1 MTMKK
6 FLFMNKIYL
15 MLFGAMSA
23 LCSFAQAGVAG
34 FQVDCM
40 ITEIKGERVTKTTY
54 EYNSAG
60 LITAE
65 YSYSYMSTLGG
76 SQEDPKLIGRNLYF
90 YNEDGKP
97 TYEES
102 YDYEDGQYV
111 LTGSSKV
118 TKYNEENGQPCETI
132 VYEKDEDGSSEELQ
146 PVRRIVVHKFHNF
159 CDEDEE
165 TYELQNGEWVLVMTN
180 HYEFD
185 EWDNKIKA
193 IAQALMEGMEVNM
206 EMNWTYD
213 SHHNVTSSST
223 TTTFGGMQMTTSNT
237 YTNEYDD
244 NGCLVK
250 QVTTT
255 ESQDDLITYFYW
267 SPVSTGIKNIVRG
280 DDIKIFGNAIYD
292 MLGRKVNAQKAS
304 KGIYVVGG
312 KKVVV
317 K

>member
-6 FLFMNKIYL
+6 ILIMKKIYL
-15 MLFGAMSA
+15 TLFGAMSA

-34 FQVDCM
+34 YQVDCM
-40 ITEIKGERVTKTTY
+40 ITEIKGDRVTKTTY
-54 EYNSAG
+54 EYNNAG

-65 YSYSYMSTLGG
+65 YSYSYMNTLGG
-76 SQEDPKLIGRNLYF
+76 SQEEPKLIGRNLYF

-97 TYEES
+97 THDES
-102 YDYEDGQYV
+102 YDYEDGKYV

-132 VYEKDEDGSSEELQ
+132 VYEKDAESSSEELQ

-185 EWDNKIKA
+185 EWDNKIKG
-193 IAQALMEGMEVNM
+193 IAQALMEGMQVNM

-223 TTTFGGMQMTTSNT
+223 TTTVMGMEMTTSNT

-255 ESQDDLITYFYW
+255 ESQDDLITYYYW
-267 SPVSTGIKNIVRG
+267 SPVSTGIKNLRR
-280 DDIKIFGNAIYD
+280 DDAIKNFCNEVYD
-292 MLGRKVNAQKAS
+292 MLGRKVNAQTLS
-304 KGIYVVGG
+304 KGVYVVGG
-312 KKVVV
+312 RKVVV

>member
-1 MTMKK
+1 MKK
-6 FLFMNKIYL
+6 ILLMKKIFL

-34 FQVDCM
+34 YQVDCM

-65 YSYSYMSTLGG
+65 YSYTYMSALGG
-76 SQEDPKLIGRNLYF
+76 SQEEPKLIGRNLYF

-97 TYEES
+97 THNES

-118 TKYNEENGQPCETI
+118 TNYNEENGQPCETI
-132 VYEKDEDGSSEELQ
+132 VYEKDKDGSSEELQ
-146 PVRRIVVHKFHNF
+146 PVRRVVVHKFHNF

-213 SHHNVTSSST
+213 SHHNVTSST
-223 TTTFGGMQMTTSNT
+223 TDMTVDGMQMPTSTIN

-250 QVTTT
+250 QVTIT
-255 ESQDDLITYFYW
+255 ESQDDMITYYYW
-267 SPVSTGIKNIVRG
+267 SPVSTGIRNLRGG
-280 DDIKIFGNAIYD
+280 DDMRNGNNVYD
-292 MLGRKVNAQKAS
+292 LLGRKVNAQTLS
-304 KGIYVVGG
+304 KGVYVVGG
-312 KKVVV
+312 RKVVV